1 MSPDA
6 GPPGTGGLRSRSHVI
21 AFDLIRLLVIGL
33 VVGVHTLS
41 VGSGTVTGLLGAF
54 ITVFHTS
61 RELFFLLTA
70 FVLTYNYGRR
80 PRIKWL
86 AFWRR
91 RYRLV
96 IPAYVAWTL
105 IYFLADG
112 NQWDAVGVLWRDLLG
127 GSARYQ
133 LYFLLVTMQVYA
145 LFPLVRWLLRRTS
158 GHHGVLFA
166 VLWVYQI
173 TLTLA
178 VQENWPAPGFI
189 GSWLRHPTLWLPSY
203 ALYVVGGALAGWHF
217 ERLAAFTRRHVRV
230 AGLVAVAGLCVGVG
244 TYCLEWLVSGESP
257 NSASAVFSPWS
268 LWKRWPT
275 GGDCWP
281 SDCGGP
287 TQARRG
293 GWRRPAP
300 TARLASTSRTRSCCR
315 DCCCSLSTQ
324 GS

>member
-1 MSPDA
+1 M
-6 GPPGTGGLRSRSHVI
+6 
-21 AFDLIRLLVIGL
+21 
-33 VVGVHTLS
+33 HTLS

-166 VLWVYQI
+166 VLCVYQI

-293 GWRRPAP
+293 GGWRRPAP